1 MAELATSPSHE
12 RGGAEFVAIPQTQG
26 VQPTV
31 SKPVTEAPSA
41 VIVLAAGAGTRMKS
55 ETPKVMHPIGGR
67 SMVEHAIAAARD
79 LNPERLAVVVR
90 HQRDKVAAHVSAFD
104 SSATIIDQDEIPGT
118 GRAVEVGLLGLD
130 EAGEVSGTV
139 VVTYGD
145 VPLLRSET
153 LQDLIAFHEAEENAV
168 TVLTTNIDDPGSY
181 GRIVRNEAGEVTA
194 IVEAKDATPEQLA
207 ITEINSGIYAF
218 DAKVLRDSLKEVT
231 TDNAQ
236 GEKYITD
243 VLEIA
248 RKAGFRTSALAIE
261 DRWEVEG
268 ANDRV
273 QLAQLGRKLN
283 DRLLEM
289 HMRNGVTIVDP
300 ATTWID
306 VTVTIEND
314 VTILPG
320 TQLQGTTA
328 IATGSVIGP
337 DSTLANITVGAGATI
352 SRTHGSDSI
361 IEAGA
366 SVGPF
371 AYLRPGTKLGPKG
384 KIGTFVETK
393 NAEIGAG
400 SKLPHLSYAGDVT
413 IGENSNIGAASIFV
427 NYDGVNKHRSVVGN
441 NVRMGSDNMYVAP
454 VTIGDGAYS
463 GAGTVIRKDV
473 PAGALAINEAPQ
485 RNIEGWV
492 LKNRAGTEA
501 AEAAQAATSTAPTEG
516 NDK

>member
-1 MAELATSPSHE
+1 MSTA
-12 RGGAEFVAIPQTQG
+12 VA
-26 VQPTV
+26 
-31 SKPVTEAPSA
+31 KAPSA

-67 SMVEHAIAAARD
+67 SMVEHAIAAAQD
-79 LNPERLAVVVR
+79 LRPQRLAVVVR
-90 HQRDKVAAHVSAFD
+90 HQRDKVAAHVTAFD
-104 SSATIIDQDEIPGT
+104 PSVTIVDQDDVPGT

-130 EAGEVSGTV
+130 ESATVEGTV

-153 LQDLIAFHEAEENAV
+153 LKELIAVHELDGNAV
-168 TVLTTNIDDPGSY
+168 TVLTTNIADPGVY
-181 GRIVRNEAGEVTA
+181 GRIVRNAAGEVTA
-194 IVEAKDATPEQLA
+194 IVEAKDATDEQLA

-218 DAKVLRDSLKEVT
+218 DAAVLRDSLKQVT
-231 TDNAQ
+231 TDNSQ

-248 RKAGFRTSALAIE
+248 RNAGHRTSALAIE

-300 ATTWID
+300 ATTWVD

-314 VTILPG
+314 VTVLPG
-320 TQLQGTTA
+320 VQLQGTTS
-328 IATGSVIGP
+328 IATGSTVGP
-337 DSTLANITVGAGATI
+337 DSSLKNITIGAGVI
-352 SRTHGSDSI
+352 IERTHGSESMID
-361 IEAGA
+361 AGA
-366 SVGPF
+366 TVGPF
-371 AYLRPGTKLGPKG
+371 AYLRPGTHLHEDG

-393 NAEIGAG
+393 NAEIGKG
-400 SKLPHLSYAGDVT
+400 SKVPHLSYAGDVT

-427 NYDGVNKHRSVVGN
+427 NYDGVNKHRSTVGN

-463 GAGTVIRKDV
+463 GAGTVIRQDV

-492 LKNRAGTEA
+492 TKNRAGTEA
-501 AEAAQAATSTAPTEG
+501 AAAAEAATSEE
-516 NDK
+516 NK

>member
-1 MAELATSPSHE
+1 MSTA
-12 RGGAEFVAIPQTQG
+12 VA
-26 VQPTV
+26 
-31 SKPVTEAPSA
+31 KAPSA

-67 SMVEHAIAAARD
+67 SMVEHAIAAAQD
-79 LNPERLAVVVR
+79 LRPQRLAVVVR
-90 HQRDKVAAHVSAFD
+90 HQRDKVAAHVTAFD
-104 SSATIIDQDEIPGT
+104 PSITIVDQDDVPGT

-130 EAGEVSGTV
+130 ESATVEGTV

-153 LQDLIAFHEAEENAV
+153 LKELIAVHELDGNAV
-168 TVLTTNIDDPGSY
+168 TVLTTNIADPGAY
-181 GRIVRNEAGEVTA
+181 GRIVRNAAGEVTA
-194 IVEAKDATPEQLA
+194 IVEAKDATDEQLA

-218 DAKVLRDSLKEVT
+218 DAAVLRDSLKQVT
-231 TDNAQ
+231 TDNSQ

-248 RKAGFRTSALAIE
+248 RNAGHRTSALAIE

-300 ATTWID
+300 ATTWVD

-314 VTILPG
+314 VTVLPG
-320 TQLQGTTA
+320 VQLQGTTS
-328 IATGSVIGP
+328 IATGSTVGP
-337 DSTLANITVGAGATI
+337 DSTLKNITIGAGVI
-352 SRTHGSDSI
+352 IERTHGSESVID
-361 IEAGA
+361 AGA
-366 SVGPF
+366 IVGPF
-371 AYLRPGTKLGPKG
+371 AYLRPGTHLHEDG

-393 NAEIGAG
+393 NAEIGKG
-400 SKLPHLSYAGDVT
+400 SKVPHLSYAGDVT

-427 NYDGVNKHRSVVGN
+427 NYDGVNKHRSTVGN

-463 GAGTVIRKDV
+463 GAGTVIRQDV

-492 LKNRAGTEA
+492 TKNRAGTEA
-501 AEAAQAATSTAPTEG
+501 AAAAEAATSEE
-516 NDK
+516 NK

>member
-1 MAELATSPSHE
+1 MSTA
-12 RGGAEFVAIPQTQG
+12 VA
-26 VQPTV
+26 
-31 SKPVTEAPSA
+31 KAPSA

-67 SMVEHAIAAARD
+67 SMVEHAIAAAQD
-79 LNPERLAVVVR
+79 LRPQRLAVVVR
-90 HQRDKVAAHVSAFD
+90 HQRDKVAAHVTAFD
-104 SSATIIDQDEIPGT
+104 PSVTIVDQDDVPGT

-130 EAGEVSGTV
+130 ESATVEGTV

-153 LQDLIAFHEAEENAV
+153 LKELIAVHELDGNAV
-168 TVLTTNIDDPGSY
+168 TVLTTNIADPGAY
-181 GRIVRNEAGEVTA
+181 GRIVRNAAGEVTA
-194 IVEAKDATPEQLA
+194 IVEAKDATDEQLA

-218 DAKVLRDSLKEVT
+218 DAAVLRDSLKQVT
-231 TDNAQ
+231 TDNSQ

-248 RKAGFRTSALAIE
+248 RNAGHRTSALAIE

-300 ATTWID
+300 ATTWVD

-314 VTILPG
+314 VTVLPG
-320 TQLQGTTA
+320 VQLQGTTS
-328 IATGSVIGP
+328 IATGSTVGP
-337 DSTLANITVGAGATI
+337 DSSLKNITIGAGVI
-352 SRTHGSDSI
+352 IERTHGSESVID
-361 IEAGA
+361 AGA
-366 SVGPF
+366 IVGPF
-371 AYLRPGTKLGPKG
+371 AYLRPGTHLHEDG

-393 NAEIGAG
+393 NAEIGKG
-400 SKLPHLSYAGDVT
+400 SKVPHLSYAGDVT

-427 NYDGVNKHRSVVGN
+427 NYDGVNKHRSTVGN
-441 NVRMGSDNMYVAP
+441 NVRMGSDNMYIAP

-463 GAGTVIRKDV
+463 GAGTVIRQDV

-492 LKNRAGTEA
+492 TKNRAGTEA
-501 AEAAQAATSTAPTEG
+501 AAAAEAATSEE
-516 NDK
+516 NK

>member
-1 MAELATSPSHE
+1 MSTA
-12 RGGAEFVAIPQTQG
+12 VA
-26 VQPTV
+26 
-31 SKPVTEAPSA
+31 KAPSA

-67 SMVEHAIAAARD
+67 SMVEHAIAAAQD
-79 LNPERLAVVVR
+79 LRPQRLAVVVR
-90 HQRDKVAAHVSAFD
+90 HQRDKVAAHVTAFD
-104 SSATIIDQDEIPGT
+104 PSVTIVDQDDVPGT

-130 EAGEVSGTV
+130 ESATVEGTV

-153 LQDLIAFHEAEENAV
+153 LKELIAVHELDGNAV
-168 TVLTTNIDDPGSY
+168 TVLTTNIANPGAY
-181 GRIVRNEAGEVTA
+181 GRIVRNAAGEVTA
-194 IVEAKDATPEQLA
+194 IVEAKDATDEQLA

-218 DAKVLRDSLKEVT
+218 DAAVLRDSLKQVT
-231 TDNAQ
+231 TDNSQ

-248 RKAGFRTSALAIE
+248 RNAGHRTSALAIE

-300 ATTWID
+300 ATTWVD

-314 VTILPG
+314 VTVLPG
-320 TQLQGTTA
+320 VQLQGTTS
-328 IATGSVIGP
+328 IATGSTVGP
-337 DSTLANITVGAGATI
+337 DSSLKNITIGAGVI
-352 SRTHGSDSI
+352 IERTHGSESVID
-361 IEAGA
+361 AGA
-366 SVGPF
+366 TVGPF
-371 AYLRPGTKLGPKG
+371 AYLRPGTHLHEDG

-393 NAEIGAG
+393 NAEIGKG
-400 SKLPHLSYAGDVT
+400 SKVPHLSYAGDVT

-427 NYDGVNKHRSVVGN
+427 NYDGVNKHRSTVGN

-463 GAGTVIRKDV
+463 GAGTVIRQDV

-492 LKNRAGTEA
+492 TKNRAGTEA
-501 AEAAQAATSTAPTEG
+501 AAAAEAATSEE
-516 NDK
+516 NK

>member
-1 MAELATSPSHE
+1 MSTA
-12 RGGAEFVAIPQTQG
+12 VA
-26 VQPTV
+26 
-31 SKPVTEAPSA
+31 KAPSA

-67 SMVEHAIAAARD
+67 SMVEHAIAAAQD
-79 LNPERLAVVVR
+79 LRPQRLAVVVR
-90 HQRDKVAAHVSAFD
+90 HQRDKVAAHVTAFD
-104 SSATIIDQDEIPGT
+104 PSVTIVDQDDVPGT

-130 EAGEVSGTV
+130 ESAAVEGTV

-153 LQDLIAFHEAEENAV
+153 LKELIAVHELDGNAV
-168 TVLTTNIDDPGSY
+168 TVLTTNIADPGAY
-181 GRIVRNEAGEVTA
+181 GRIIRNAAGEVTA
-194 IVEAKDATPEQLA
+194 IVEAKDATDEQLA

-218 DAKVLRDSLKEVT
+218 DAAVLRDSLKQVT
-231 TDNAQ
+231 TDNSQ

-248 RKAGFRTSALAIE
+248 RNAGHRTSALAIE

-300 ATTWID
+300 ATTWVD

-314 VTILPG
+314 VTVLPG
-320 TQLQGTTA
+320 VQLQGTTS
-328 IATGSVIGP
+328 IATGSTVGP
-337 DSTLANITVGAGATI
+337 DSTLKNITIGAGVI
-352 SRTHGSDSI
+352 IERTHGSESVID
-361 IEAGA
+361 AGA
-366 SVGPF
+366 TVGPF
-371 AYLRPGTKLGPKG
+371 AYLRPGTHLHEDG

-393 NAEIGAG
+393 NAEIGKG
-400 SKLPHLSYAGDVT
+400 SKVPHLSYAGDVT

-427 NYDGVNKHRSVVGN
+427 NYDGVNKHRSTVGN

-463 GAGTVIRKDV
+463 GAGTVIRQDV

-492 LKNRAGTEA
+492 TKNRAGTEA
-501 AEAAQAATSTAPTEG
+501 AAAAEAATSEE
-516 NDK
+516 NK

>member
-1 MAELATSPSHE
+1 MSTA
-12 RGGAEFVAIPQTQG
+12 VA
-26 VQPTV
+26 
-31 SKPVTEAPSA
+31 KAPSA

-67 SMVEHAIAAARD
+67 SMVEHAIAAAQD
-79 LNPERLAVVVR
+79 LHPQRLAVVVR
-90 HQRDKVAAHVSAFD
+90 HQRDKVAAHVTAFD
-104 SSATIIDQDEIPGT
+104 PSATIVDQDDVPGT

-130 EAGEVSGTV
+130 ESATVEGTV

-153 LQDLIAFHEAEENAV
+153 LKELIAVHELDGNAV
-168 TVLTTNIDDPGSY
+168 TVLTTNIADPGAY
-181 GRIVRNEAGEVTA
+181 GRIIRNATGEVTA
-194 IVEAKDATPEQLA
+194 IVEAKDATDEQLA

-218 DAKVLRDSLKEVT
+218 DAAVLRDSLKQVT
-231 TDNAQ
+231 TDNSQ

-248 RKAGFRTSALAIE
+248 RNAGHRTSALAIE

-300 ATTWID
+300 ATTWVD

-314 VTILPG
+314 VTVLPG
-320 TQLQGTTA
+320 VQLQGTTS
-328 IATGSVIGP
+328 IATGSTVGP
-337 DSTLANITVGAGATI
+337 DSTLKNITIGAGVI
-352 SRTHGSDSI
+352 IERTHGSESVID
-361 IEAGA
+361 AGA
-366 SVGPF
+366 TVGPF
-371 AYLRPGTKLGPKG
+371 AYLRPGTHLHEDG

-393 NAEIGAG
+393 NAEIGKG
-400 SKLPHLSYAGDVT
+400 SKVPHLSYAGDVT

-427 NYDGVNKHRSVVGN
+427 NYDGVNKHRSTVGN

-463 GAGTVIRKDV
+463 GAGTVIRQDV

-492 LKNRAGTEA
+492 TKNRAGTEA
-501 AEAAQAATSTAPTEG
+501 AAAAEAATSEE
-516 NDK
+516 NK

>member
-1 MAELATSPSHE
+1 MTTAD
-12 RGGAEFVAIPQTQG
+12 QN
-26 VQPTV
+26 
-31 SKPVTEAPSA
+31 APSA

-55 ETPKVMHPIGGR
+55 DTPKVMHGIGGR
-67 SMVEHAIAAARD
+67 SMVEHAIAAARE
-79 LNPERLAVVVR
+79 LNPERLAAVVR
-90 HQRDKVAAHVSAFD
+90 FQRDKVAAHILDFD
-104 SSATIIDQDEIPGT
+104 SDVTIVDQDDVPGT

-130 EAGEVSGTV
+130 ESARVEGTV

-145 VPLLRSET
+145 VPLLRAET
-153 LQDLIAFHEAEENAV
+153 LRELIVEHEENRNAV
-168 TVLTTNIDDPGSY
+168 TVLTTHIQNPGSY
-181 GRIVRNEAGEVTA
+181 GRIVRSESGEVTA
-194 IVEAKDATPEQLA
+194 IVEAKDATDQQLK

-218 DAKVLRDSLKEVT
+218 DAGVLRDSLTEVT

-243 VLEIA
+243 VLSIA
-248 RKAGFRTSALAIE
+248 RDNGHRTSALAIE

-283 DRLLEM
+283 DRLTEM

-300 ATTWID
+300 QTTWID
-306 VTVTIEND
+306 STVTIAND

-320 TQLQGTTA
+320 TQLQGTTSVG
-328 IATGSVIGP
+328 TGSVIGP
-337 DSTLANITVGAGATI
+337 DSTLKNVEIGENATI
-352 SRTHGSDSI
+352 SRTHGSDAL

-366 SVGPF
+366 TVGPF
-371 AYLRPGTKLGPKG
+371 AYLRPGTILRESG

-393 NAEIGAG
+393 NTEIGKG

-413 IGENSNIGAASIFV
+413 IGENSNIGAASVFV
-427 NYDGVNKHRSVVGN
+427 NYDGVNKHRSTVGN

-454 VTIGDGAYS
+454 VNIGDGAYS

-473 PAGALAINEAPQ
+473 PAGALAINVAPQ
-485 RNIEGWV
+485 RNIDGWV
-492 LKNRAGTEA
+492 LENRAGTEA
-501 AEAAQAATSTAPTEG
+501 AEAASAAGAEAKNSSEESE
-516 NDK
+516 K

>member
-1 MAELATSPSHE
+1 MTEA
-12 RGGAEFVAIPQTQG
+12 
-26 VQPTV
+26 V
-31 SKPVTEAPSA
+31 SAPSA

-55 ETPKVMHPIGGR
+55 DTPKVMHPIAGR
-67 SMVEHAIAAARD
+67 SMVQHAVAVARE
-79 LNPERLAVVVR
+79 LAPAQLAVVVR
-90 HQRDKVAAHVSAFD
+90 HQRDKVASHVLDFD
-104 SSATIIDQDEIPGT
+104 SQVTIVDQDEIPGT

-130 EAGEVSGTV
+130 ALGQQVQGTV

-145 VPLLRSET
+145 VPLLKTET
-153 LQDLIAFHEAEENAV
+153 LRKLIAFHEEGKNAV
-168 TVLTTNIDDPGSY
+168 TVLTTHLDQPGSY

-194 IVEAKDATPEQLA
+194 IVEAKDASEEQLA

-218 DAKVLRDSLKEVT
+218 DATVLRDALTRVT

-243 VLEIA
+243 VLAIA
-248 RKAGFRTSALAIE
+248 REDGYRTSALDIE

-283 DRLLEM
+283 QRITEG
-289 HMRNGVTIVDP
+289 HMVNGVTIVDP
-300 ATTWID
+300 ESTWID

-320 TQLQGTTA
+320 TYLHGSTH
-328 IATGSVIGP
+328 IASGAVVGP
-337 DSTLANITVGAGATI
+337 DTSLTNVTVGQSAKV
-352 SRTHGSDSI
+352 SRTEGSDAQI
-361 IEAGA
+361 GAGA

-371 AYLRPGTKLGPKG
+371 AYLRPGTVLGDKG

-393 NAEIGAG
+393 NAQIGAG

-413 IGENSNIGAASIFV
+413 IGENSNIGAASVFV
-427 NYDGVNKHRSVVGN
+427 NYDGVNKHRSTIGS

-454 VTIGDGAYS
+454 VTVGDGAYS
-463 GAGTVIRKDV
+463 GAGTIIRKDV
-473 PAGALAINEAPQ
+473 PAGALAITQAPQ
-485 RNIEGWV
+485 RNIERWV
-492 LKNRAGTEA
+492 IENRAGTEA
-501 AEAAQAATSTAPTEG
+501 AEAAQAALAQDSVSS
-516 NDK
+516 DKESDKQ

>member
-1 MAELATSPSHE
+1 MSTA
-12 RGGAEFVAIPQTQG
+12 VA
-26 VQPTV
+26 
-31 SKPVTEAPSA
+31 KAPSA

-67 SMVEHAIAAARD
+67 SMVEHAIAAAQD
-79 LNPERLAVVVR
+79 LRPQRLAVVVR
-90 HQRDKVAAHVSAFD
+90 HQRDKVAAHVTAFD
-104 SSATIIDQDEIPGT
+104 PSVTIVDQDDVPGT

-130 EAGEVSGTV
+130 ESATVEGTV

-153 LQDLIAFHEAEENAV
+153 LKELIAVHELDGNAV
-168 TVLTTNIDDPGSY
+168 TVLTTNIADPGAY
-181 GRIVRNEAGEVTA
+181 GRIIRNAAGEVTA
-194 IVEAKDATPEQLA
+194 IVEAKDATDEQLA

-218 DAKVLRDSLKEVT
+218 DAAVLRDSLKQVT
-231 TDNAQ
+231 TDNSQ

-248 RKAGFRTSALAIE
+248 RNAGHRTSALAIE

-300 ATTWID
+300 ATTWVD

-314 VTILPG
+314 VTVLPG
-320 TQLQGTTA
+320 VQLQGTTS
-328 IATGSVIGP
+328 IATGSTVGP
-337 DSTLANITVGAGATI
+337 DSTLKNITIGAGVI
-352 SRTHGSDSI
+352 IERTHGSESVID
-361 IEAGA
+361 AGA
-366 SVGPF
+366 IVGPF
-371 AYLRPGTKLGPKG
+371 AYLRPGTHLHEDG

-393 NAEIGAG
+393 NAEIGKG
-400 SKLPHLSYAGDVT
+400 SKVPHLSYAGDVT

-427 NYDGVNKHRSVVGN
+427 NYDGVNKHRSTVGN
-441 NVRMGSDNMYVAP
+441 NVRMGSDNMYIAP

-463 GAGTVIRKDV
+463 GAGTVIRQDV

-492 LKNRAGTEA
+492 TKNRAGTEA
-501 AEAAQAATSTAPTEG
+501 AAAAEAATSEE
-516 NDK
+516 NK

>member
-1 MAELATSPSHE
+1 MSTA
-12 RGGAEFVAIPQTQG
+12 VA
-26 VQPTV
+26 
-31 SKPVTEAPSA
+31 KAPSA

-67 SMVEHAIAAARD
+67 SMVEHAIAAAQD
-79 LNPERLAVVVR
+79 LHPQRLAVVVR
-90 HQRDKVAAHVSAFD
+90 HQRDKVAAHVTAFD
-104 SSATIIDQDEIPGT
+104 PSVTIVDQDDVPGT

-130 EAGEVSGTV
+130 ESATVKGTV

-153 LQDLIAFHEAEENAV
+153 LKELIAVHELDGNAV
-168 TVLTTNIDDPGSY
+168 TVLTTNIADPGAY
-181 GRIVRNEAGEVTA
+181 GRIIRNATGEVTA
-194 IVEAKDATPEQLA
+194 IVEAKDATDEQLA

-218 DAKVLRDSLKEVT
+218 DAAVLRDSLKQVT
-231 TDNAQ
+231 TDNSQ

-248 RKAGFRTSALAIE
+248 RNAGHRTSALAIE

-300 ATTWID
+300 ATTWVD

-314 VTILPG
+314 VTVLPG
-320 TQLQGTTA
+320 VQLQGTTS
-328 IATGSVIGP
+328 IATGSTVGP
-337 DSTLANITVGAGATI
+337 DSTLKNITIGAGVI
-352 SRTHGSDSI
+352 IERTHGSESVID
-361 IEAGA
+361 AGA
-366 SVGPF
+366 TVGPF
-371 AYLRPGTKLGPKG
+371 AYLRPGTHLHEDG

-393 NAEIGAG
+393 NAEIGKG
-400 SKLPHLSYAGDVT
+400 SKVPHLSYAGDVT

-427 NYDGVNKHRSVVGN
+427 NYDGVNKHRSTVGN

-463 GAGTVIRKDV
+463 GAGTVIRQDV

-492 LKNRAGTEA
+492 TKNRAGTEA
-501 AEAAQAATSTAPTEG
+501 AAAAEAATSEE
-516 NDK
+516 NK

>member
-1 MAELATSPSHE
+1 MSTA
-12 RGGAEFVAIPQTQG
+12 VA
-26 VQPTV
+26 
-31 SKPVTEAPSA
+31 KAPSA

-67 SMVEHAIAAARD
+67 SMVEHAIAAAQD
-79 LNPERLAVVVR
+79 LRPQRLAVVVR
-90 HQRDKVAAHVSAFD
+90 HQRDKVAAHVTAFD
-104 SSATIIDQDEIPGT
+104 PSVTIVDQDDVPGT

-130 EAGEVSGTV
+130 ESATVEGTV

-153 LQDLIAFHEAEENAV
+153 LKELIAVHELDGNAV
-168 TVLTTNIDDPGSY
+168 TVLTTNIADPGAY
-181 GRIVRNEAGEVTA
+181 GRIIRNAAGEVTA
-194 IVEAKDATPEQLA
+194 IVEAKDATDEQLA

-218 DAKVLRDSLKEVT
+218 DAAVLRDSLKQVT
-231 TDNAQ
+231 TDNSQ

-248 RKAGFRTSALAIE
+248 RNAGHRTSALAIE

-300 ATTWID
+300 ATTWVD

-314 VTILPG
+314 VTVLPG
-320 TQLQGTTA
+320 VQLQGTTS
-328 IATGSVIGP
+328 IATGSTVGP
-337 DSTLANITVGAGATI
+337 DSTLKNITIGAGVI
-352 SRTHGSDSI
+352 IERTHGSESVID
-361 IEAGA
+361 AGA
-366 SVGPF
+366 IVGPF
-371 AYLRPGTKLGPKG
+371 AYLRPGTHLHEDG

-393 NAEIGAG
+393 NAEIGKG
-400 SKLPHLSYAGDVT
+400 SKVPHLSYAGDVT

-427 NYDGVNKHRSVVGN
+427 NYDGVNKHRSTVGN

-463 GAGTVIRKDV
+463 GAGTVIRQDV

-492 LKNRAGTEA
+492 TKNRAGTEA
-501 AEAAQAATSTAPTEG
+501 AAAAEAATSEE
-516 NDK
+516 NK

>member
-1 MAELATSPSHE
+1 MTD
-12 RGGAEFVAIPQTQG
+12 
-26 VQPTV
+26 TV
-31 SKPVTEAPSA
+31 HNAPSA

-55 ETPKVMHPIGGR
+55 QTPKVMHGIGGR
-67 SMVEHAIAAARD
+67 SMVEHAIAAARE
-79 LNPERLAVVVR
+79 LGPQRLAAVVR
-90 HQRDKVAAHVSAFD
+90 HQRDKVAEHILSFD
-104 SSATIIDQDEIPGT
+104 SEVSIVDQDEIPGT

-130 EAGEVSGTV
+130 ESGEVEGTV

-153 LQDLIAFHEAEENAV
+153 LRDLIAFHENGQNAV
-168 TVLTTNIDDPGSY
+168 TVLTTNIAEPGSY
-181 GRIVRNEAGEVTA
+181 GRIVRNQAGEVTA
-194 IVEAKDATPEQLA
+194 IVEAKDATAEQLA

-218 DAKVLRDSLKEVT
+218 DAQVLRESLTKVT

-243 VLEIA
+243 VLQIA
-248 RKAGFRTSALAIE
+248 REAGHRTAALAIE

-283 DRLLEM
+283 DRLVEF

-300 ATTWID
+300 QTTWID
-306 VTVTIEND
+306 STVTIEND

-320 TQLQGTTA
+320 TQLQGKTS
-328 IATGSVIGP
+328 IGTGSVVGP
-337 DSTLANITVGAGATI
+337 DSTLKDIEIGENVTI
-352 SRTHGSDSI
+352 SRTHGSEAK
-361 IEAGA
+361 IESGA
-366 SVGPF
+366 TVGPF
-371 AYLRPGTKLGPKG
+371 AYLRPGTLLHESG

-393 NAEIGAG
+393 NAEIGRG

-413 IGENSNIGAASIFV
+413 IGENSNIGAASVFV
-427 NYDGVNKHRSVVGN
+427 NYDGVNKHRSTVGN

-454 VTIGDGAYS
+454 VSIGDGAYS

-492 LKNRAGTEA
+492 VKNRAGTDA
-501 AEAAQAATSTAPTEG
+501 AHAAQAAGAESNNSSEES
-516 NDK
+516 DK

>member
-1 MAELATSPSHE
+1 MSTA
-12 RGGAEFVAIPQTQG
+12 VA
-26 VQPTV
+26 
-31 SKPVTEAPSA
+31 KAPSA

-67 SMVEHAIAAARD
+67 SMVEHAIAAAQD
-79 LNPERLAVVVR
+79 LRPQRLAVVVR
-90 HQRDKVAAHVSAFD
+90 HQRDKVAAHVTAFD
-104 SSATIIDQDEIPGT
+104 PSVTIVDQDDVPGT

-130 EAGEVSGTV
+130 ESATVEGTV

-153 LQDLIAFHEAEENAV
+153 LKELIAVHELDGNAV
-168 TVLTTNIDDPGSY
+168 TVLTTNIADPGAY
-181 GRIVRNEAGEVTA
+181 GRIVRNAAGEVTA
-194 IVEAKDATPEQLA
+194 IVEAKDATDEQLA

-218 DAKVLRDSLKEVT
+218 DAAVLRDSLKQVT
-231 TDNAQ
+231 TDNSQ

-248 RKAGFRTSALAIE
+248 RNAGHRTSALAIE

-300 ATTWID
+300 ATTWVD

-314 VTILPG
+314 VTVLPG
-320 TQLQGTTA
+320 VQLQGTTS
-328 IATGSVIGP
+328 IATGSTVGP
-337 DSTLANITVGAGATI
+337 DSTLKNITIGTGVI
-352 SRTHGSDSI
+352 IERTHGSESMID
-361 IEAGA
+361 AGA
-366 SVGPF
+366 TVGPF
-371 AYLRPGTKLGPKG
+371 AYLRPGTHLHEDG

-393 NAEIGAG
+393 NAEIGKG
-400 SKLPHLSYAGDVT
+400 SKVPHLSYAGDVT

-427 NYDGVNKHRSVVGN
+427 NYDGVNKHRSTVGN

-463 GAGTVIRKDV
+463 GAGTVIRQDV

-492 LKNRAGTEA
+492 TKNRAGTEA
-501 AEAAQAATSTAPTEG
+501 AAAAEAATSEE
-516 NDK
+516 NK

>member
-1 MAELATSPSHE
+1 MSNAENS
-12 RGGAEFVAIPQTQG
+12 
-26 VQPTV
+26 
-31 SKPVTEAPSA
+31 APSA

-55 ETPKVMHPIGGR
+55 DTPKVMHGMGGR
-67 SMVEHAIAAARD
+67 SMVEHAVVAARE
-79 LNPERLAVVVR
+79 LTPERLAVVVR
-90 HQRDKVAAHVSAFD
+90 HQRDKVAEHVLAFD
-104 SSATIIDQDEIPGT
+104 ADVTIVDQDEIPGT

-130 EAGEVSGTV
+130 ETGEVEGTV

-145 VPLLRSET
+145 VPLLRAET
-153 LQDLIAFHEAEENAV
+153 LRELIAFHEESKNAV

-181 GRIVRNEAGEVTA
+181 GRIVRNEADEVTA
-194 IVEAKDATPEQLA
+194 IVEAKDASPEQLK

-218 DAKVLRDSLKEVT
+218 DAKVLRDSLKQVT

-248 RKAGFRTSALAIE
+248 RNAGFRTSALAIN

-283 DRLLEM
+283 DRLVEM

-300 ATTWID
+300 QTTWID

-320 TQLQGTTA
+320 TQLQGTTH
-328 IATGSVIGP
+328 IGTGSIVGP
-337 DSTLANITVGAGATI
+337 DSTLKNIEVGKNVTI
-352 SRTHGSDSI
+352 ERTHGSESKIQD
-361 IEAGA
+361 GA
-366 SVGPF
+366 TVGPF
-371 AYLRPGTKLGPKG
+371 AYLRPGTVLGPQG

-400 SKLPHLSYAGDVT
+400 SKVPHLSYAGDVT

-427 NYDGVNKHRSVVGN
+427 NYDGVNKHRSVVGS
-441 NVRMGSDNMYVAP
+441 NVRMGSDNLYVAP

-463 GAGTVIRKDV
+463 GAGTTIRKDV

-492 LKNRAGTEA
+492 LKNRAGTAAAEA
-501 AEAAQAATSTAPTEG
+501 AEAAGAQATTPSEEQ
-516 NDK
+516 

>member
-1 MAELATSPSHE
+1 MTTAAN
-12 RGGAEFVAIPQTQG
+12 V
-26 VQPTV
+26 
-31 SKPVTEAPSA
+31 PSA

-55 ETPKVMHPIGGR
+55 ATPKVMHPIGGR
-67 SMVEHAIAAARD
+67 SMVEHAVAVAGELD
-79 LNPERLAVVVR
+79 PKNLAVVVR
-90 HQRDKVAAHVSAFD
+90 HQRDKVAEHVSAFD
-104 SSATIIDQDEIPGT
+104 SAATIVDQDDIPGT

-130 EAGEVSGTV
+130 AEGSEVEGTV

-145 VPLLRSET
+145 VPLLKTET
-153 LQDLIAFHEAEENAV
+153 LRKLIAFHEEGKNAV
-168 TVLTTNIDDPGSY
+168 TVLTTNLDQPGSY

-218 DAKVLRDSLKEVT
+218 DAKVLRDSLTRVT

-243 VLEIA
+243 VLAIA
-248 RKAGFRTSALAIE
+248 RQDGFRTLALDID

-283 DRLLEM
+283 ERLTEM

-300 ATTWID
+300 ESTWID

-320 TQLQGTTA
+320 THLQGTTH
-328 IATGSVIGP
+328 IATGSVVGP
-337 DSTLANITVGAGATI
+337 DTTLKNVKVGENVKI
-352 SRTHGSDSI
+352 SRTEGSDSEI
-361 IEAGA
+361 AA
-366 SVGPF
+366 DATVGPF
-371 AYLRPGTKLGPKG
+371 AYLRPGTKLGVKG

-393 NAEIGAG
+393 NTEIGNG

-413 IGENSNIGAASIFV
+413 IGENSNIGAASVFV
-427 NYDGVNKHRSVVGN
+427 NYDGVNKHRSIVGN

-454 VTIGDGAYS
+454 VNVGDGAYS

-485 RNIEGWV
+485 RNIERWV
-492 LKNRAGTEA
+492 IEKRAGTEA
-501 AEAAQAATSTAPTEG
+501 AEAALAAEAKGSASSAKESD
-516 NDK
+516 NQ

>member
-1 MAELATSPSHE
+1 MSTA
-12 RGGAEFVAIPQTQG
+12 VA
-26 VQPTV
+26 
-31 SKPVTEAPSA
+31 KAPSA

-67 SMVEHAIAAARD
+67 SMVEHAIAAAQD
-79 LNPERLAVVVR
+79 LHPQRLAVVVR
-90 HQRDKVAAHVSAFD
+90 HQRDKVAAHVTAFD
-104 SSATIIDQDEIPGT
+104 PSVTIVDQDDVPGT

-130 EAGEVSGTV
+130 ESATVKGTV

-153 LQDLIAFHEAEENAV
+153 LKELIAVHELDGNAV
-168 TVLTTNIDDPGSY
+168 TVLTTNIADPGAY
-181 GRIVRNEAGEVTA
+181 GRIIRNATGEVTA
-194 IVEAKDATPEQLA
+194 IVEAKDATDEQLA

-218 DAKVLRDSLKEVT
+218 DAAVLRDSLKQVT
-231 TDNAQ
+231 TDNSQ

-248 RKAGFRTSALAIE
+248 RNAGHRTSALAIE

-300 ATTWID
+300 ATTWVD

-314 VTILPG
+314 VTVLPG
-320 TQLQGTTA
+320 VQLQGTTS
-328 IATGSVIGP
+328 IATGSTVGP
-337 DSTLANITVGAGATI
+337 DSTLKNITIGAGVI
-352 SRTHGSDSI
+352 IERTHGSESVIDD
-361 IEAGA
+361 GA
-366 SVGPF
+366 TVGPF
-371 AYLRPGTKLGPKG
+371 AYLRPGTHLHEDG

-393 NAEIGAG
+393 NAEIGKG
-400 SKLPHLSYAGDVT
+400 SKVPHLSYAGDVT

-427 NYDGVNKHRSVVGN
+427 NYDGVNKHRSTVGN

-463 GAGTVIRKDV
+463 GAGTVIRQDV

-492 LKNRAGTEA
+492 TKNRAGTEA
-501 AEAAQAATSTAPTEG
+501 AAAAEAATSEE
-516 NDK
+516 NK

>member
-1 MAELATSPSHE
+1 MSTA
-12 RGGAEFVAIPQTQG
+12 VA
-26 VQPTV
+26 
-31 SKPVTEAPSA
+31 KAPSA

-67 SMVEHAIAAARD
+67 SMVEHAIAAAQD
-79 LNPERLAVVVR
+79 LHPQRLAVVVR
-90 HQRDKVAAHVSAFD
+90 HQRDKVAAHVTAFD
-104 SSATIIDQDEIPGT
+104 PSVTIVDQDDVPGT

-130 EAGEVSGTV
+130 ESATVKGTV

-153 LQDLIAFHEAEENAV
+153 LKELIAVHELDGNAV
-168 TVLTTNIDDPGSY
+168 TVLTTSIADPGAY
-181 GRIVRNEAGEVTA
+181 GRIIRNATGEVTA
-194 IVEAKDATPEQLA
+194 IVEAKDATDEQLA

-218 DAKVLRDSLKEVT
+218 DAAVLRDSLKQVT
-231 TDNAQ
+231 TDNSQ

-248 RKAGFRTSALAIE
+248 RNAGHRTSALAIE

-300 ATTWID
+300 ATTWVD

-314 VTILPG
+314 VTVLPG
-320 TQLQGTTA
+320 VQLQGTTS
-328 IATGSVIGP
+328 IATGSTVGP
-337 DSTLANITVGAGATI
+337 DSTLKNITIGAGVI
-352 SRTHGSDSI
+352 IERTHGSESVIDD
-361 IEAGA
+361 GA
-366 SVGPF
+366 TVGPF
-371 AYLRPGTKLGPKG
+371 AYLRPGTHLHEDG

-393 NAEIGAG
+393 NAEIGKG
-400 SKLPHLSYAGDVT
+400 SKVPHLSYAGDVT

-427 NYDGVNKHRSVVGN
+427 NYDGVNKHRSTVGN

-463 GAGTVIRKDV
+463 GAGTVIRQDV

-492 LKNRAGTEA
+492 TKNRAGTEA
-501 AEAAQAATSTAPTEG
+501 AAAAEAATSEE
-516 NDK
+516 NK